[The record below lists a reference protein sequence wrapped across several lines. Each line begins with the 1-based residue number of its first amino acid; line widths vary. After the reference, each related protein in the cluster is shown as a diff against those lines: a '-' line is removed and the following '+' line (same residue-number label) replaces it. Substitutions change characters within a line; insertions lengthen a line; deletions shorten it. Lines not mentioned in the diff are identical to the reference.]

1 MKKHFIIFI
10 GIVVILFLGLTTLF
24 LINKKEDKNI
34 DYIVHY
40 YTGSLIY
47 DLKVRK
53 DILYIE
59 KKEYPNCFKA
69 PCDPVNVDKFRV
81 TYKKEY
87 QELIKNLFK
96 DKNTKE
102 ISITNKDLSEE
113 ELKIMSNIVKME

>member
-1 MKKHFIIFI
+1 MKKHFIILI
-10 GIVVILFLGLTTLF
+10 GIIVILFLGLTTLF

-47 DLKVRK
+47 DLKVK
-53 DILYIE
+53 NDILYIE
-59 KKEYPNCFKA
+59 KKEYKA
-69 PCDPVNVDKFRV
+69 PCDPVNIDKFRV

-102 ISITNKDLSEE
+102 ISITNKDLSKK